1 MDFTPGRDDTE
12 VDKELLEQI
21 RQRPDARLT
30 TIGASFVPASLSRA
44 IGERAGVTD
53 LVAANATKEHR
64 KEFLRNLKHLHMTI
78 DRQPKFETAY
88 VTRGGVALDE
98 IDRKTCQS
106 KGFPGVYVIGEALDI
121 DGISGGYN
129 LQAAISEAY
138 IAVRAIM

>member
-1 MDFTPGRDDTE
+1 
-12 VDKELLEQI
+12 
-21 RQRPDARLT
+21 
-30 TIGASFVPASLSRA
+30 
-44 IGERAGVTD
+44 
-53 LVAANATKEHR
+53 
-64 KEFLRNLKHLHMTI
+64 MTI

-106 KGFPGVYVIGEALDI
+106 KVFPGVYVIGEALDI